1 MRWSSLILGFL
12 LGICLASTAQ
22 ADEVKAHTWYDD
34 DQDEFRTRGYVDLD
48 LPLSTV
54 TRVAAAFNDYRL
66 WALHD
71 INLKKNGD
79 KFITLLRDV
88 RFRPNRGKMGTFAVV
103 YDLDLVW
110 PFGSEGDEIQFALRT
125 RRAHPDGGVDR
136 LVLGLG
142 EESSLL
148 NSFYLELEAT
158 GDAQRS
164 RVSFY
169 ARVEILGFIDAFFS
183 LGRYRRNIEY
193 RIVKVVQNLGLWL
206 KKTRSAA
213 PLH

>member
-1 MRWSSLILGFL
+1 MRCVSLL
-12 LGICLASTAQ
+12 LGLLVGISLTTAAY

-34 DQDEFRTRGYVDLD
+34 DYDEFRTRGHVDLD

-54 TRVAAAFNDYRL
+54 TRVAAAFDDYRL

-88 RFRPNRGKMGTFAVV
+88 RFRPNRGKMGAFEVT

-110 PFGSEGDEIQFALRT
+110 PFGSEGDRILFALRT

-136 LVLGLG
+136 LVVGLG

-148 NSFYLELEAT
+148 HNFYLELQAT

-169 ARVEILGFIDAFFS
+169 ARVEILGVIDAFFS

-213 PLH
+213 PPN